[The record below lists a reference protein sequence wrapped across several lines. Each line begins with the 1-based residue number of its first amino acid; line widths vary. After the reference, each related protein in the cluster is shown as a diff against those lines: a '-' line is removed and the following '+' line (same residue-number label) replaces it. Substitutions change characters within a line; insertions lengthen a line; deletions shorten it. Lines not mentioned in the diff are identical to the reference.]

1 MTSASVSKHCRL
13 LLKCGVIVISN
24 ATRLHALNQ
33 SFYQLLV
40 ISMVISVIL
49 CVSIRYSESE
59 FAFGSQYDNLLVYAS
74 VSESEFLTYD
84 DLITGFSIKYPPDWE
99 RAQHID
105 ESITFVSPKESN
117 SDTFPA
123 GLGIIFKVASNVSL
137 SYISQTQLNTLKNL
151 YPDINILESSDI
163 TFAGHPA
170 HKIIF
175 TATDNTSHLRKA
187 MQIWFKD
194 DTKVYLITYK
204 ADVEKFPQYLPTI
217 EKMLNTFYTS
227 K

>member
-1 MTSASVSKHCRL
+1 VTV
-13 LLKCGVIVISN
+13 KCN
-24 ATRLHALNQ
+24 ATRLHELNRD
-33 SFYQLLV
+33 FYQPLV
-40 ISMVISVIL
+40 ISMVISIIL

-59 FAFGSQYDNLLVYAS
+59 FAFGSQYDNLLIYTS
-74 VSESEFLTYD
+74 VSESEFLAYD

-105 ESITFVSPKESN
+105 KSITFIAPKESN

-123 GLGIIFKVASNVSL
+123 GLGIIFKEVASNMSL

-175 TATDNTSHLRKA
+175 TATDSTLHLRKA

-194 DTKVYLITYK
+194 DTKAYLITYK